1 LIQELKEKRPLQSN
15 ATLQHFCES
24 LAAKDA
30 AGVARLF
37 AGAGLLEFPFAGQR
51 LVGRLEIENAVRR
64 MCGELRSVSIT
75 VAKSRLRAGLTI
87 AEGEL
92 RAVRAASSAELV
104 VPIAMVVEEGEGGI
118 ARLSA
123 YFDTYGQRLW
133 VDGPVFAAG

>member
-1 LIQELKEKRPLQSN
+1 MQSN
-15 ATLQHFCES
+15 TTLQRFCEG
-24 LAAKDA
+24 LATKDA

-37 AGAGLLEFPFAGQR
+37 AGAGLFEFPFAGQR
-51 LVGRLEIENAVRR
+51 LIGRLEIENAVRR

-75 VAKSRLRAGLTI
+75 VTESRRRAGLTI

-92 RAVRAASSAELV
+92 KAVRAASSAELV
-104 VPIAMVVEEGEGGI
+104 VPIAIVIDESEGGI
-118 ARLSA
+118 SRLSA